1 MSQTYVNII
10 TRILKVS
17 IRKNRRK
24 SQQKI
29 ILCANIMVPSRNLKV
44 PHTRRCR
51 TMAEKESSGP
61 EDWETQFWV
70 GLRRVFT
77 SSYPLLFILLSL
89 LLSPPTSSK
98 KTHIQNERCST
109 NKVGTQTWA
118 SIETVINYS
127 VLGQANN
134 AASSYFLPHQPYRLS
149 PTSLQVLLQV
159 YRKFWLSTL
168 SVSFPHDDPKW
179 LLHELTSK
187 LHSDVVSCSS
197 WHPAS
202 CSPMDGP
209 ANPLGQNPYAI
220 GDR

>member
-98 KTHIQNERCST
+98 KPIFKMSGAAPIKSEPKRELRSKPLSIIQSLAKLTTPLLHIFSLTSPTVYRQFHCRCYCRCIGNSD
-109 NKVGTQTWA
+109 
-118 SIETVINYS
+118 
-127 VLGQANN
+127 
-134 AASSYFLPHQPYRLS
+134 FLPSR
-149 PTSLQVLLQV
+149 
-159 YRKFWLSTL
+159 
-168 SVSFPHDDPKW
+168 
-179 LLHELTSK
+179 
-187 LHSDVVSCSS
+187 
-197 WHPAS
+197 
-202 CSPMDGP
+202 
-209 ANPLGQNPYAI
+209 
-220 GDR
+220 